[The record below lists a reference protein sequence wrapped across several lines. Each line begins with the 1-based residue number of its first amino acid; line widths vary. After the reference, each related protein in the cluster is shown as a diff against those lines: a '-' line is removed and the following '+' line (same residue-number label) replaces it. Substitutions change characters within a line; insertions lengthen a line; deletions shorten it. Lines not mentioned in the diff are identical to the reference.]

1 MTTTTNDTTTSPTKN
16 PKKTNL
22 LDHNSIKHLLDE
34 TVTELIVYTKE
45 KNAFLFTYPPTGS
58 AYNSTGLM
66 VSSKLPRFSDMYT
79 LTIASADP
87 KSISAKPTVEFTK
100 SVTKWFT
107 KDGVLVEGLFWKD
120 VEGLVGDYANAKDNK
135 KSK

>member
-1 MTTTTNDTTTSPTKN
+1 MQ
-16 PKKTNL
+16 
-22 LDHNSIKHLLDE
+22 
-34 TVTELIVYTKE
+34 
-45 KNAFLFTYPPTGS
+45 GS

-66 VSSKLPRFSDMYT
+66 ISSKLPRFSDKYT

-100 SVTKWFT
+100 SVTKWSLSHTLHQFT

-120 VEGLVGDYANAKDNK
+120 VEGLVNDYNKESK

>member
-1 MTTTTNDTTTSPTKN
+1 
-16 PKKTNL
+16 
-22 LDHNSIKHLLDE
+22 
-34 TVTELIVYTKE
+34 LIVYTKE
-45 KNAFLFTYPPTGS
+45 KNAFLFTYPHVGS
-58 AYNSTGLM
+58 AYTSTGLM

-107 KDGVLVEGLFWKD
+107 CDGVLVEGLFWKD
-120 VEGLVGDYANAKDNK
+120 VEDLINDYANVKENK

>member
-1 MTTTTNDTTTSPTKN
+1 M
-16 PKKTNL
+16 L
-22 LDHNSIKHLLDE
+22 FC
-34 TVTELIVYTKE
+34 LIFDYGKYVLFNGILQLIIYTKE
-45 KNAFLFTYPPTGS
+45 KNAFLFTYPPAGS

-87 KSISAKPTVEFTK
+87 KSISAKPTIEFTK

-120 VEGLVGDYANAKDNK
+120 VEGLINDYANK